1 MTPTAKFNSIIV
13 AVTTAIMYLLWIGI
27 DKISSEFMGN
37 NWLLVSFVAFLS
49 SFGFYRLLT
58 NVLKILFEKIKFLK
72 KNILGDRYLEGTWV
86 GFYMSSMGEVR
97 YLYETYEQSLEEVAI
112 FGYAYKEDK
121 TLHGKWTAIN
131 PTIDCKKK
139 NITYYYET
147 DMTKNTHINQGFAS
161 FSLEMTGKKKYYNKM
176 QGFSSDL
183 SQTDKINAIEIKIS
197 DEYLLDVEKILQ
209 EAEKVYRNNKKYLCN
224 R

>member
-27 DKISSEFMGN
+27 DKLSPEFMEN
-37 NWLLVSFVAFLS
+37 NCLLVSAVAFLS
-49 SFGFYRLLT
+49 SLGFYRLLT
-58 NVLKILFEKIKFLK
+58 NLLKTLFEEIRFIKKF
-72 KNILGDRYLEGTWV
+72 ILGDRYLEGTWV

-97 YLYETYEQSLEEVAI
+97 YLYERYEQSLEEVAI
-112 FGYAYKEDK
+112 FGRAYKEDK
-121 TLHGKWTAIN
+121 SLHGKWTAIN

-139 NITYYYET
+139 NIAYYYET

-161 FSLEMTGKKKYYNKM
+161 FSLEKTGKNKCYNKM

-183 SQTDKINAIEIKIS
+183 NQTDKINAIEIKIS
-197 DEYLLDVEKILQ
+197 DDCWDDERKILQ
-209 EAEKVYRNNKKYLCN
+209 EAEKVYKNNKEFLL
-224 R
+224 